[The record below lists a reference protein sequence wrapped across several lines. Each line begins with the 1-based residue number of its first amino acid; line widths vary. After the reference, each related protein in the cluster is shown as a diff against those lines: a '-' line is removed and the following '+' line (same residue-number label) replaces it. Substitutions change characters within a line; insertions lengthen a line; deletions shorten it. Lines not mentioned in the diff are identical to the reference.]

1 MKLYEATNGYMG
13 ESYVR
18 CLVIA
23 PDDET
28 AMRLAQERFSE
39 PQLRNRESQKRESW
53 MKNIAL
59 EILCD
64 DTSKEWSNEVG
75 DG

>member
-1 MKLYEATNGYMG
+1 MKLYEATNGYLG

-28 AMRLAQERFSE
+28 AMRLARKRYSE
-39 PQLRNRESQKRESW
+39 YRQVVAYT
-53 MKNIAL
+53 KNIEL
-59 EILCD
+59 EIICD
-64 DTSKEWSNEVG
+64 DTSKEWSTKVT

>member
-1 MKLYEATNGYMG
+1 MKLYEATNGYVG

-28 AMRLAQERFSE
+28 AMRLARKRYSE
-39 PQLRNRESQKRESW
+39 HNQASFDAGYSKT
-53 MKNIAL
+53 ITL

-64 DTSKEWSNEVG
+64 DTSKEWSNEVS

>member
-1 MKLYEATNGYMG
+1 MKLYEAYNGFNG
-13 ESYVR
+13 FSYVR

-28 AMRLAQERFSE
+28 AMKLARERFAE
-39 PQLRNRESQKRESW
+39 NPQSKTKESW

-59 EILCD
+59 ELLCD